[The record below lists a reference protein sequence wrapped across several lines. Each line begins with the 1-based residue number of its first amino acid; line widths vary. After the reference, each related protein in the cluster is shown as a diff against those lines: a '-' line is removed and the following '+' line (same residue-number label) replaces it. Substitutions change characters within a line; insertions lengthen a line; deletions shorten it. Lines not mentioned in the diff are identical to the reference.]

1 MKTRYDIFEK
11 NENEAWENKLVWGG
25 LYGNAPKVSIS
36 ISRFNKET
44 HLLSEFK
51 GVDCVD
57 DFYKKA
63 KSLAK
68 KYIKWVKD
76 YDNIYNDI
84 EYHDMENF
92 FIGGMG
98 EFFFTCLLNEGRLLI
113 EKNGRIKVYDFDYVA
128 PLLPG
133 EKDFGIDLTGVVDGR
148 NCVMQVKFWNPFSDE
163 ILTTDILQKA
173 YAEGVL
179 NEHINP
185 TEKENVVICWLGNEE
200 KISVHLRDNKK
211 LQEHI
216 IFVDKKALSLSAD
229 KKNPVFWENLTSK
242 LSTLGME

>member
-1 MKTRYDIFEK
+1 MKTRYNTFK
-11 NENEAWENKLVWGG
+11 SNESKTWENKLVWAG

-44 HLLSEFK
+44 HLLDEFK

-63 KSLAK
+63 KSLAD
-68 KYIKWVKD
+68 KYVKWVKN
-76 YDNIYNDI
+76 YDDIYNNT
-84 EYHDMENF
+84 EYHDMLNF

-98 EFFFTCLLNEGRLLI
+98 EFFFTYLLNEGRLLI

-163 ILTTDILQKA
+163 VLTTDILQKA

-200 KISVHLRDNKK
+200 KISAHLRDNKK

-216 IFVDKKALSLSAD
+216 IFVDKKVLSRSAD
-229 KKNPVFWENLTSK
+229 KKNPVFWESLTDR
-242 LSTLGME
+242 LSTLGTE